1 MRFAVGGA
9 FAIQRV
15 RQIMWIVRLAL
26 NRPYTFVVV
35 ALLILM
41 LAPVVTNHRSKQYD
55 ITNSAK
61 IAAQPHRSAGR
72 RGRARP
78 SLANLLRYPDARG
91 GWDKVAADYRAV
103 GDPGGGYHPSTERRS
118 YSGSGLAGEHAG
130 IRRFADLCA
139 HQRIPEALVFRY
151 WRPRKTRRP
160 VGRNRDSGDRRAT
173 APGARRSRHGESQSR
188 PGADHR
194 GPLAVSI
201 DQRLCLETGDRPGG
215 QQFACSEGRRGSQQR
230 QCQASGGSPVV

>member
-1 MRFAVGGA
+1 
-9 FAIQRV
+9 
-15 RQIMWIVRLAL
+15 MWIVRLAL

-72 RGRARP
+72 RGRVRA
-78 SLANLLRYPDARG
+78 SVANLLRYQDARG

-139 HQRIPEALVFRY
+139 HQRVPEALVFRH
-151 WRPRKTRRP
+151 WCARQTGRPA
-160 VGRNRDSGDRRAT
+160 GGDRHSRDRPAT
-173 APGARRSRHGESQSR
+173 APGARRSQ
-188 PGADHR
+188 
-194 GPLAVSI
+194 
-201 DQRLCLETGDRPGG
+201 
-215 QQFACSEGRRGSQQR
+215 
-230 QCQASGGSPVV
+230 